1 VRQKNDYYSGE
12 PEGPMRIWA
21 GESDQWPGLAMSR
34 SIGDSVA
41 HNHGAISE
49 PDIVRP
55 LYLRRTSRPR
65 SLLTPFTFSLS
76 LHTVQIEHAL
86 LPGDEFLVIA
96 SDGIWDVLPPAEA
109 LAETYKHLH
118 KPKKAAKALVAKA
131 REKWEEADSYIDD
144 ITAVCV
150 KLEWV

>member
-1 VRQKNDYYSGE
+1 
-12 PEGPMRIWA
+12 
-21 GESDQWPGLAMSR
+21 
-34 SIGDSVA
+34 
-41 HNHGAISE
+41 
-49 PDIVRP
+49 
-55 LYLRRTSRPR
+55 
-65 SLLTPFTFSLS
+65 LTPFTFSLS
-76 LHTVQIEHAL
+76 LLTVQIEHAL